1 MSDARTVRSDR
12 DFNDQERL
20 PANAHQRERDEKL
33 TAFLHH
39 LMETGNPSVAS
50 RLAGYTTS
58 TYPRIIR
65 KKDPKFAELW
75 DEAMTI
81 FAEEVLEPEA
91 VRRAVRGIYKPVFH
105 KGVVVGHTVEYSDS
119 LLIKLLQARMR
130 DKYGNTVDFS
140 GQVQHNIVM
149 MPATTQD
156 NQDWE
161 RQAAELNTQQNESMK
176 AIEAEFREVPGSGE
190 EAKQPVKVIQRS

>member
-1 MSDARTVRSDR
+1 MSDAAGRNDR
-12 DFNDQERL
+12 AFNDQERL
-20 PANAHQRERDEKL
+20 PANAHQKERDEKL

-65 KKDPKFAELW
+65 KKDPNFAELW

-91 VRRAVRGIYKPVFH
+91 VRRAVRGVYKPVFN

-130 DKYGNTVDFS
+130 DKYGNTMDLNA
-140 GQVQHNIVM
+140 QVQHNIVM
-149 MPATTQD
+149 MPSTAQD

-161 RQAAELNTQQNESMK
+161 RQAAELKEQQNESMQV
-176 AIEAEFREVPGSGE
+176 IEAEFKEVPGSGE
-190 EAKQPVKVIQRS
+190 KTGKPVKVIQRS